1 MVNNKKKPITNNK
14 THDFDTK
21 SQRLVSDKIHH
32 DSHLKPQINSKVG
45 LEKHID
51 SKHNNNQSKHEK
63 VN

>member
-1 MVNNKKKPITNNK
+1 VVKNNKKPITNNK
-14 THDFDTK
+14 THDFETK
-21 SQRLVSDKIHH
+21 SQRLVSDKTHH
-32 DSHLKPQINSKVG
+32 DSLKNSKVG